1 MNATQSADR
10 PERTRRR
17 SWLDRPALDW
27 AAVGLIVFFVLQWT
41 PLVSLFTATS
51 QDGQRSAMSSTAS
64 VLGTI
69 AGFTVAALFFYS
81 ALDNPAT
88 RRVRVEWGGH
98 LAGVFLRA
106 LAVMFLASV
115 VCGFTAVSV
124 PNRAGAVVFL
134 AAMLAGFAKLARLI
148 LVVAALLHGQR
159 HDAQQKPV
167 AAVRTTRRPVA

>member
-1 MNATQSADR
+1 MNATRSADR
-10 PERTRRR
+10 PERARHRG
-17 SWLDRPALDW
+17 WLDRPALDW
-27 AAVGLIVFFVLQWT
+27 AVVGIIVFVVFRWT
-41 PLVSLFTATS
+41 PLVGLFTGTS
-51 QDGQRSAMSSTAS
+51 PDGQRSAMCSTAS

-69 AGFTVAALFFYS
+69 AGFSVAALFFYS

-88 RRVRVEWGGH
+88 RYVRSEWGGH

-124 PNRAGAVVFL
+124 PNQAGAVVFL
-134 AAMLAGFAKLARLI
+134 AAMLAGFVKLARLI
-148 LVVAALLHGQR
+148 LIVAALLQGQR

-167 AAVRTTRRPVA
+167 ATVRTTRRPVA